1 MTSKLLIGNISTS
14 VKEEDLKE
22 IFTQIVGQSVTVS
35 IPRNPKTGSIR
46 GYAFVELE
54 SDVLAEKALDALN
67 GSPVDG
73 RAMSISKVD
82 RVLTKRKWCQFGK
95 PKPAR

>member
-22 IFTQIVGQSVTVS
+22 IFTQIVGNSVTVS

-73 RAMSISKVD
+73 SSTIHA
-82 RVLTKRKWCQFGK
+82 VLHCCRYSGYD
-95 PKPAR
+95 PHVSAEAG